1 MILTYLCK
9 DLRFAAWRRKQI
21 LKFKNNN
28 YMKKFFTTL
37 FLCAAVA
44 VQAQQLPNG
53 GFDGEWVDCVP
64 WTSKGNTKTKGVQPK
79 DWTISHVIGMG
90 GTGATEVGGKQEGG
104 YNGSLCAVKLVNT
117 ANPYKSSEIVPAY
130 MTLGTTWA
138 TSKGGLYDSP
148 TNKDG
153 GTFGGLDFAYRPDA
167 LRFCYQRSHGTGNA
181 SEAATV
187 CAYMWKGST
196 SQASVP
202 GNNVLLGSAT
212 TVTMV
217 DRDYNI
223 LGFSTNQGGAVT
235 KSDDFELVASMTESF
250 GTSDVSE
257 WTEFIHEFD
266 YKSSSLPE
274 KINVII
280 SANDYMAGGANV
292 GENNILLVDDV
303 ALIYYSRLS
312 SIVYDGVEC
321 ELPEVDG
328 TLDLS
333 DQQYDEAAL
342 NYAVKGQSAE
352 GVHWYDEESALLTIA
367 VSNVDADVDGN
378 SNHTYYVQF
387 AKSQAPDAPQPE
399 VVEYTNDLMVS
410 INGLAIAPQSTT
422 IQLIK
427 ELDGT
432 TSFALNNFVLA
443 DLAAIGNIKLTNVTV
458 NEDGTITAEQSI
470 VIEEGNDPAYNGEW
484 IGHLLGEVP
493 VKLNA
498 KIVDGQLVAD
508 IDIDMT
514 ETLGEVIKVTFA
526 PTVVYEDGSAL
537 QIIPGLKNVVLNRS
551 FKAGWRTLCLPFDF
565 NPLAFGE
572 EAVDAIQEF
581 TGADAN
587 TLYFSEVAIDGVM
600 KANVPYLVNFA
611 YDVDAPVYFGADV
624 QENAPIAV
632 EFGDWRFVGTYEGIA
647 APGMNGLYGVTE
659 VIEDGESYQA
669 IRRGNSEA
677 SINATRA
684 YFVNVS
690 GTYMQKSMRIDLDGN
705 TTAIGCI
712 KENETVETVFPAD
725 VYSLDG
731 RLVRVAAE
739 NLDGLAKGVYVVNGR
754 KVVVK

>member
-1 MILTYLCK
+1 
-9 DLRFAAWRRKQI
+9 
-21 LKFKNNN
+21 
-28 YMKKFFTTL
+28 MKKFFTTL

-53 GFDGEWVDCVP
+53 SFDNWKSSCGSTEAF
-64 WTSKGNTKTKGVQPK
+64 
-79 DWTISHVIGMG
+79 
-90 GTGATEVGGKQEGG
+90 GTGSATSPKTGEMRQRPGVEPEDW
-104 YNGSLCAVKLVNT
+104 NGSSINQKVLMEKKQQLVYNSDNAVKLTNVYVGVGN
-117 ANPYKSSEIVPAY
+117 
-130 MTLGTTWA
+130 LGSVAPGFITFGTPWVYA
-138 TSKGGLYDSP
+138 TSTIKDC
-148 TNKDG
+148 DG
-153 GTFGGLDFAYRPDA
+153 GTYGGVQFTNKPDA
-167 LRFCYQRSHGTGNA
+167 IKGRFKREDTTGENSHIIVYLWNGTYVSNVGNKNSA
-181 SEAATV
+181 N
-187 CAYMWKGST
+187 
-196 SQASVP
+196 QAR
-202 GNNVLLGSAT
+202 NNVDRAILGMAT
-212 TVTMV
+212 ANQSGTLVAKCDREFSSTGGGWQEIVVPIEYLNNQNPEMMNVVISGGDYWSRDNMV
-217 DRDYNI
+217 D
-223 LGFSTNQGGAVT
+223 
-235 KSDDFELVASMTESF
+235 
-250 GTSDVSE
+250 GT
-257 WTEFIHEFD
+257 TL
-266 YKSSSLPE
+266 Y
-274 KINVII
+274 
-280 SANDYMAGGANV
+280 
-292 GENNILLVDDV
+292 VDDV
-303 ALIYYSRLS
+303 QFVYYSRLAS
-312 SIVYDGVEC
+312 LSYNGVQWND
-321 ELPEVDG
+321 VAADAKW
-328 TLDLS
+328 DLS
-333 DQQYDEAAL
+333 GQQYDEAAL

-352 GVHWYDEESALLTIA
+352 GVHLYDEENALLTIA

-484 IGHLLGEVP
+484 IGYLLGEVP

-712 KENETVETVFPAD
+712 KENEAVETVFPAD

>member
-1 MILTYLCK
+1 
-9 DLRFAAWRRKQI
+9 
-21 LKFKNNN
+21 
-28 YMKKFFTTL
+28 MKKFFTTL

-53 GFDGEWVDCVP
+53 SFDNWKSSCGSTEAF
-64 WTSKGNTKTKGVQPK
+64 
-79 DWTISHVIGMG
+79 
-90 GTGATEVGGKQEGG
+90 GTGGVTSPKTGEMRQRPGVEPEDW
-104 YNGSLCAVKLVNT
+104 NGSSINQKVFMDKKQQLVYNSDNAVKLTNVYVGVGN
-117 ANPYKSSEIVPAY
+117 
-130 MTLGTTWA
+130 LGSVAPGFITFGTPWVYA
-138 TSKGGLYDSP
+138 TSTIKDC
-148 TNKDG
+148 DG
-153 GTFGGLDFAYRPDA
+153 GTYGGVQFTNKPDA
-167 LRFCYQRSHGTGNA
+167 IKGRFKREDTTGENSHIIVYLWNGTFVSNVGNKNSA
-181 SEAATV
+181 N
-187 CAYMWKGST
+187 
-196 SQASVP
+196 QAR
-202 GNNVLLGSAT
+202 NNVDRAILGMAT
-212 TVTMV
+212 ANQSGTLVAKCDREFSSTGGGWQEIVVPIEYLNNQNPEMMNVVISGGDYWSRDNMV
-217 DRDYNI
+217 D
-223 LGFSTNQGGAVT
+223 
-235 KSDDFELVASMTESF
+235 
-250 GTSDVSE
+250 GT
-257 WTEFIHEFD
+257 TL
-266 YKSSSLPE
+266 Y
-274 KINVII
+274 
-280 SANDYMAGGANV
+280 
-292 GENNILLVDDV
+292 VDDV
-303 ALIYYSRLS
+303 QFVYYSRLAS
-312 SIVYDGVEC
+312 LSYNGVQWND
-321 ELPEVDG
+321 VAADA
-328 TLDLS
+328 TWDLS

-352 GVHWYDEESALLTIA
+352 GVRWYDEESALLTIA

-537 QIIPGLKNVVLNRS
+537 QIIPGLKIVVLNRS

-572 EAVDAIQEF
+572 EAVAAIQEF

-712 KENETVETVFPAD
+712 KENEAVETVLPAD

>member
-1 MILTYLCK
+1 
-9 DLRFAAWRRKQI
+9 
-21 LKFKNNN
+21 
-28 YMKKFFTTL
+28 MKKFFTTL

-53 GFDGEWVDCVP
+53 GFEGEWESCVP
-64 WTSKGNTKTKGVQPK
+64 WTSNGNTKTKGVQPVG
-79 DWTISHVIGMG
+79 WTISHVIGMS

-117 ANPYKSSEIVPAY
+117 ANPLMSSQIVPAY

-138 TSKGGLYDSP
+138 TSQGTLSIK
-148 TNKDG
+148 NKDG
-153 GTFGGLDFAYRPDA
+153 GVFGGMAFKNKPDA
-167 LRFCYQRSHGTGNA
+167 LRFYYQRSHGNG
-181 SEAATV
+181 SQPATV

-196 SQASVP
+196 SQAEVP
-202 GNNVLLGSAT
+202 GNNGANASGVKK
-212 TVTMV
+212 VTMV
-217 DRDYNI
+217 DRERNI
-223 LGFSTNQGGAVT
+223 LGMTTPQGGAVT
-235 KSDDFELVASMTESF
+235 ASADFELIGYLADGADKYVKI
-250 GTSDVSE
+250 GTSDVAG
-257 WTEFIHEFD
+257 WTEFFQEFK
-266 YKSSSLPE
+266 YVTSSTPS
-274 KINVII
+274 KINVVLA
-280 SANDYMAGGANV
+280 ANDYFNASASIVKNDQLIVDNV
-292 GENNILLVDDV
+292 E
-303 ALIYYSRLS
+303 LIYYSRLAS
-312 SIVYDGVEC
+312 LSYNGVQWND
-321 ELPEVDG
+321 VAADAKW
-328 TLDLS
+328 DLS
-333 DQQYDEAAL
+333 GQQYDEAAL

-352 GVHWYDEESALLTIA
+352 GVHWYDEENALLTIV

-470 VIEEGNDPAYNGEW
+470 VIEEGNDPAYNGQW

-572 EAVDAIQEF
+572 EAVAAIQEF

-712 KENETVETVFPAD
+712 KENEAVETVFPAD

>member
-21 LKFKNNN
+21 LKLKNIEN
-28 YMKKFFTTL
+28 MRKIFTTFL
-37 FLCAAVA
+37 LCAAVA

-53 GFDGEWVDCVP
+53 GFDSWKSACGSTEAF
-64 WTSKGNTKTKGVQPK
+64 
-79 DWTISHVIGMG
+79 
-90 GTGATEVGGKQEGG
+90 GTGSGSSPKTGEMRQRPGVEPTDWNGSSINQKVVLQKKQELIS
-104 YNGSLCAVKLVNT
+104 N
-117 ANPYKSSEIVPAY
+117 E
-130 MTLGTTWA
+130 
-138 TSKGGLYDSP
+138 
-148 TNKDG
+148 
-153 GTFGGLDFAYRPDA
+153 
-167 LRFCYQRSHGTGNA
+167 
-181 SEAATV
+181 
-187 CAYMWKGST
+187 
-196 SQASVP
+196 
-202 GNNVLLGSAT
+202 
-212 TVTMV
+212 
-217 DRDYNI
+217 
-223 LGFSTNQGGAVT
+223 GGAVVMKNVYVGAMGIGSVAPGFINLGT
-235 KSDDFELVASMTESF
+235 PWVYASAILNDCDGGVYGGVEFKHKPDAIKGKYKRSDSTGENSHIIVYLWNGEYESNVGNKNSADQKRSNVDRAILGKTTPISSGTLIASCDHVFNTTNGDWLEIVVPLEYVASDDKVPTMMNT
-250 GTSDVSE
+250 
-257 WTEFIHEFD
+257 
-266 YKSSSLPE
+266 
-274 KINVII
+274 II
-280 SANDYMAGGANV
+280 SGGDYWDRGNMK
-292 GENNILLVDDV
+292 ENTTLYADDV
-303 ALIYYSRLS
+303 QFVYYSRLAS
-312 SIVYDGVEC
+312 LSYNGVQWND
-321 ELPEVDG
+321 VAADA
-328 TLDLS
+328 TWDLS

-352 GVHWYDEESALLTIA
+352 GVHLYDEENALLTIA
-367 VSNVDADVDGN
+367 VWNVDADVDGN
-378 SNHTYYVQF
+378 SSHTYYVQF

-470 VIEEGNDPAYNGEW
+470 VIEEGNDPAYNGQW

-572 EAVDAIQEF
+572 EAVAAIQEF

-712 KENETVETVFPAD
+712 KENEAVETVFPAD

>member
-1 MILTYLCK
+1 M
-9 DLRFAAWRRKQI
+9 R
-21 LKFKNNN
+21 
-28 YMKKFFTTL
+28 KFFTTL

-53 GFDGEWVDCVP
+53 SFDNWKSSCGSTEAFGTGTMASPKTGEMRQRPGVEPTDWNGSSINQRVIQQKQQELIFNEDGAVVMKNVWVGALGIGSVAPGFINLGTPWVYASATLNDCDGGVY
-64 WTSKGNTKTKGVQPK
+64 GGVQFTNKPDAIK
-79 DWTISHVIGMG
+79 GRFKREDTTGENSHIIVYLWNGTFVSNVGNKNSANQARNNVDRAILGM
-90 GTGATEVGGKQEGG
+90 A
-104 YNGSLCAVKLVNT
+104 T
-117 ANPYKSSEIVPAY
+117 ANQSGTLVAKCDREFSSTGGGWQEIVVPIEY
-130 MTLGTTWA
+130 LNNQNPEMMNVVISGGDYWSRDNMVDGTT
-138 TSKGGLYDSP
+138 LY
-148 TNKDG
+148 
-153 GTFGGLDFAYRPDA
+153 
-167 LRFCYQRSHGTGNA
+167 
-181 SEAATV
+181 
-187 CAYMWKGST
+187 
-196 SQASVP
+196 
-202 GNNVLLGSAT
+202 
-212 TVTMV
+212 
-217 DRDYNI
+217 
-223 LGFSTNQGGAVT
+223 
-235 KSDDFELVASMTESF
+235 
-250 GTSDVSE
+250 
-257 WTEFIHEFD
+257 
-266 YKSSSLPE
+266 
-274 KINVII
+274 
-280 SANDYMAGGANV
+280 
-292 GENNILLVDDV
+292 VDDV
-303 ALIYYSRLS
+303 QFVYYSRLAS
-312 SIVYDGVEC
+312 LSYNGVQWND
-321 ELPEVDG
+321 VAADA
-328 TLDLS
+328 TWDLS
-333 DQQYDEAAL
+333 GQQYDEAAL
-342 NYAVKGQSAE
+342 NYAVKGQSAV
-352 GVHWYDEESALLTIA
+352 GVHWYDEENALLTIA

-484 IGHLLGEVP
+484 IGYLLGEVP

-572 EAVDAIQEF
+572 EAVAAIQEF
-581 TGADAN
+581 AGADAN

-600 KANVPYLVNFA
+600 KANVPYLVKFA
-611 YDVDAPVYFGADV
+611 DDVDAPVYFGADV
-624 QENAPIAV
+624 QENTPVAV
-632 EFGDWRFVGTYEGIA
+632 EFGDWRFVGTYEGVA
-647 APGMNGLYGVTE
+647 APGMDGLYGVTE

-677 SINATRA
+677 SIKATRA

-712 KENETVETVFPAD
+712 KENEAVETVFPAD

>member
-21 LKFKNNN
+21 LKLKNIEN
-28 YMKKFFTTL
+28 MRKIFTTFL
-37 FLCAAVA
+37 LCAAVA

-53 GFDGEWVDCVP
+53 GFEGEWESCVP
-64 WTSKGNTKTKGVQPK
+64 WTSNGNTKTKGVQPVG
-79 DWTISHVIGMG
+79 WTISHVIGMN

-104 YNGSLCAVKLVNT
+104 CAGSSFAVKLVNT
-117 ANPYKSSEIVPAY
+117 PNPFKKTQIVPAY

-138 TSKGGLYDSP
+138 TSKGGAIGEP

-153 GTFGGLDFAYRPDA
+153 GTFGGFAFENKPDA
-167 LRFCYQRSHGTGNA
+167 LRFYYQRSHGSSNA
-181 SEAATV
+181 NEAATA

-202 GNNVLLGSAT
+202 GNNVLTGSAT

-217 DRDYNI
+217 NRDYNI
-223 LGFSTNQGGAVT
+223 LGMSTNQGGAVT
-235 KSDDFELVASMTESF
+235 KSNDFELVASMIKSF
-250 GTSDVSE
+250 GTTDVSS
-257 WTEFIHEFD
+257 WTEFFQEFD
-266 YKSSSLPE
+266 YNSSSTPE

-280 SANDYMAGGANV
+280 SSNDYLANGANV
-292 GENNILLVDDV
+292 GEGNTLIVDNV
-303 ALIYYSRLS
+303 ELIYYSTLASLS
-312 SIVYDGVEC
+312 YNGEQWNSVAADA
-321 ELPEVDG
+321 
-328 TLDLS
+328 TWDLGNK
-333 DQQYDEAAL
+333 QYDESAL
-342 NYAVKGQSAE
+342 EYVVKGQSAE

-367 VSNVDADVDGN
+367 VSNEGADIDGK
-378 SNHTYYVQF
+378 SSHTYYVQF
-387 AKSQAPDAPQPE
+387 ANDAPRPE
-399 VVEYTNDLMVS
+399 VVEYTNDLVVS
-410 INGLAIAPQSTT
+410 INGMAIAPQSTT

-443 DLAAIGNIKLTNVTV
+443 GEMAIGNIKLTNVTV

-484 IGHLLGEVP
+484 IGYLLGEVP

-572 EAVDAIQEF
+572 EAVAAIQEF
-581 TGADAN
+581 AGADAN

-712 KENETVETVFPAD
+712 KENEAVETVFPAD

>member
-21 LKFKNNN
+21 LKLKNIEN
-28 YMKKFFTTL
+28 MRKIFTTFL
-37 FLCAAVA
+37 LCAAVA

-53 GFDGEWVDCVP
+53 GFDSWKSACGSTEAF
-64 WTSKGNTKTKGVQPK
+64 
-79 DWTISHVIGMG
+79 
-90 GTGATEVGGKQEGG
+90 GTGSGSSPKTGEMRQRPGVEPTDWNGSSINQKVVLQKKQELIS
-104 YNGSLCAVKLVNT
+104 N
-117 ANPYKSSEIVPAY
+117 E
-130 MTLGTTWA
+130 
-138 TSKGGLYDSP
+138 
-148 TNKDG
+148 
-153 GTFGGLDFAYRPDA
+153 
-167 LRFCYQRSHGTGNA
+167 
-181 SEAATV
+181 
-187 CAYMWKGST
+187 
-196 SQASVP
+196 
-202 GNNVLLGSAT
+202 
-212 TVTMV
+212 
-217 DRDYNI
+217 
-223 LGFSTNQGGAVT
+223 GGAVVMKNVYVGAMGIGSVAPGFINLGT
-235 KSDDFELVASMTESF
+235 PWVYASAILNDCDGGVYGGVEFKHKPDAIKGKYKRSDSTGENSHIIVYLWNGEYESNVGNKNSADQKRSNVDRAILGKTTPISSGTLIASCDHVFNTTNGDWLEIVVPLEYVASDDKVPTMMNT
-250 GTSDVSE
+250 
-257 WTEFIHEFD
+257 
-266 YKSSSLPE
+266 
-274 KINVII
+274 II
-280 SANDYMAGGANV
+280 SGGDYWDRGNMK
-292 GENNILLVDDV
+292 ENTTLYADDV
-303 ALIYYSRLS
+303 QFVYYSRLAS
-312 SIVYDGVEC
+312 LSYNGVQWND
-321 ELPEVDG
+321 VAADA
-328 TLDLS
+328 TWDLS

-352 GVHWYDEESALLTIA
+352 GVHLYDEENALLTIA
-367 VSNVDADVDGN
+367 VWNVDADVDGN
-378 SNHTYYVQF
+378 SSHTYYVQF

-470 VIEEGNDPAYNGEW
+470 VIEEGNDPAYNGQW

-572 EAVDAIQEF
+572 EAVAAIQEF

-587 TLYFSEVAIDGVM
+587 TLYVSEVAIDGVM

-712 KENETVETVFPAD
+712 KENEAVETVFPAD

>member
-1 MILTYLCK
+1 M
-9 DLRFAAWRRKQI
+9 RKI
-21 LKFKNNN
+21 
-28 YMKKFFTTL
+28 FTTFL
-37 FLCAAVA
+37 LCAAVA

-53 GFDGEWVDCVP
+53 GFDSWKSACGSTEAF
-64 WTSKGNTKTKGVQPK
+64 
-79 DWTISHVIGMG
+79 
-90 GTGATEVGGKQEGG
+90 GTGSGSSPKTGEMRQRPGVEPTDWNGSSINQKVVLQKKQELIS
-104 YNGSLCAVKLVNT
+104 N
-117 ANPYKSSEIVPAY
+117 E
-130 MTLGTTWA
+130 
-138 TSKGGLYDSP
+138 
-148 TNKDG
+148 
-153 GTFGGLDFAYRPDA
+153 
-167 LRFCYQRSHGTGNA
+167 
-181 SEAATV
+181 
-187 CAYMWKGST
+187 
-196 SQASVP
+196 
-202 GNNVLLGSAT
+202 
-212 TVTMV
+212 
-217 DRDYNI
+217 
-223 LGFSTNQGGAVT
+223 GGAVVMKNVYVGAMGIGSVAPGFINLGT
-235 KSDDFELVASMTESF
+235 PWVYASAILNDCDGGVYGGVEFKHKPDAIKGKYKRSDSTGENSHIIVYLWNGEYESNVGNKNSADQKRSNVDRAILGKTTPISSGTLIASCDHVFNTTNGDWLEIVVPLEYVASDDKVPTMMNT
-250 GTSDVSE
+250 
-257 WTEFIHEFD
+257 
-266 YKSSSLPE
+266 
-274 KINVII
+274 II
-280 SANDYMAGGANV
+280 SGGDYWDRGNMK
-292 GENNILLVDDV
+292 ENTTLYADDV
-303 ALIYYSRLS
+303 QFVYYSRLAS
-312 SIVYDGVEC
+312 LSYNGVQWND
-321 ELPEVDG
+321 VAADA
-328 TLDLS
+328 TWDLS

-352 GVHWYDEESALLTIA
+352 GVHLYDEENALLTIA
-367 VSNVDADVDGN
+367 VWNVDADVDGN
-378 SNHTYYVQF
+378 SSHTYYVQF

-470 VIEEGNDPAYNGEW
+470 VIEEGNDPAYNGQW

-572 EAVDAIQEF
+572 EAVAAIQEF

-712 KENETVETVFPAD
+712 KENEAVETVFPAD

>member
-1 MILTYLCK
+1 
-9 DLRFAAWRRKQI
+9 
-21 LKFKNNN
+21 
-28 YMKKFFTTL
+28 MKKFFTTL

-53 GFDGEWVDCVP
+53 SFDNWKSSCGSTEAF
-64 WTSKGNTKTKGVQPK
+64 
-79 DWTISHVIGMG
+79 
-90 GTGATEVGGKQEGG
+90 GTGSATSPKTGEMRQRPGVEPEDW
-104 YNGSLCAVKLVNT
+104 NGSSINQKVLMEKKQQLVYNSDNAVKLTNVYVGVGN
-117 ANPYKSSEIVPAY
+117 
-130 MTLGTTWA
+130 LGSVAPGFITFGTPWVYA
-138 TSKGGLYDSP
+138 TSTIKDC
-148 TNKDG
+148 DG
-153 GTFGGLDFAYRPDA
+153 GTYGGVQFTNKPDA
-167 LRFCYQRSHGTGNA
+167 IKGRFKREDTTGENSHIIVYLWNGTYVSNVGNKNSA
-181 SEAATV
+181 N
-187 CAYMWKGST
+187 
-196 SQASVP
+196 QAR
-202 GNNVLLGSAT
+202 NNVDRAILGMAT
-212 TVTMV
+212 ANQSGTLVAKCDREFSSTGGGWQEIVVPIEYLNNQNPEMMNVVISGGDYWSRDNMV
-217 DRDYNI
+217 D
-223 LGFSTNQGGAVT
+223 
-235 KSDDFELVASMTESF
+235 
-250 GTSDVSE
+250 GT
-257 WTEFIHEFD
+257 TL
-266 YKSSSLPE
+266 Y
-274 KINVII
+274 
-280 SANDYMAGGANV
+280 
-292 GENNILLVDDV
+292 VDDV
-303 ALIYYSRLS
+303 QFVYYSRLAS
-312 SIVYDGVEC
+312 LSYNGVQWND
-321 ELPEVDG
+321 VAADAKW
-328 TLDLS
+328 DLS
-333 DQQYDEAAL
+333 GQQYDEAAL

-352 GVHWYDEESALLTIA
+352 GVHWYDEENALLTIA

-484 IGHLLGEVP
+484 IGYLLGEVP

-712 KENETVETVFPAD
+712 KENEAVETVFPAD

>member
-21 LKFKNNN
+21 LKLKNIEN
-28 YMKKFFTTL
+28 MKKFFTTL

-44 VQAQQLPNG
+44 VQAQQLPNV
-53 GFDGEWVDCVP
+53 GFDGDWVDCVP
-64 WTSKGNTKTKGVQPK
+64 WTSKNNTKAKGVQPTG
-79 DWTISHVIGMG
+79 WTISHVIGMS
-90 GTGATEVGGKQEGG
+90 GTGATEVGGKVEGG
-104 YNGSLCAVKLVNT
+104 YNDTSCAVKLVNT
-117 ANPYKSSEIVPAY
+117 ANPYKSSQIVPAY

-138 TSKGGLYDSP
+138 TSKGGITSDP

-153 GTFGGLDFAYRPDA
+153 GTFGGFAFGNKPDA
-167 LRFCYQRSHGTGNA
+167 LRFYYQRSHGRVNA
-181 SEAATV
+181 NEAATV

-202 GNNVLLGSAT
+202 GNNVLTGNAA

-223 LGFSTNQGGAVT
+223 LGMSTNQGGAVT
-235 KSDDFELVASMTESF
+235 KSNDFELVASMIESF
-250 GTSDVSE
+250 GTTDVSS
-257 WTEFIHEFD
+257 WTEFFQEFD
-266 YKSSSLPE
+266 YNSSSTPE

-280 SANDYMAGGANV
+280 SSNDYLANGANV
-292 GENNILLVDDV
+292 GKDNTLIVDCV
-303 ALIYYSRLS
+303 ELIYYSRLAS
-312 SIVYDGVEC
+312 LSYNGVQWND
-321 ELPEVDG
+321 VAADA
-328 TLDLS
+328 TWDLS
-333 DQQYDEAAL
+333 GQQYDEAAL
-342 NYAVKGQSAE
+342 NYAVKGQSAV

-484 IGHLLGEVP
+484 IGYLLGEVP

-572 EAVDAIQEF
+572 EAVAAIQEF

-587 TLYFSEVAIDGVM
+587 TLYFSEVATTHRPPQTLPLRW
-600 KANVPYLVNFA
+600 AFPPRRHPLSFA
-611 YDVDAPVYFGADV
+611 SSA
-624 QENAPIAV
+624 
-632 EFGDWRFVGTYEGIA
+632 
-647 APGMNGLYGVTE
+647 L
-659 VIEDGESYQA
+659 
-669 IRRGNSEA
+669 
-677 SINATRA
+677 
-684 YFVNVS
+684 
-690 GTYMQKSMRIDLDGN
+690 
-705 TTAIGCI
+705 
-712 KENETVETVFPAD
+712 PA
-725 VYSLDG
+725 
-731 RLVRVAAE
+731 RL
-739 NLDGLAKGVYVVNGR
+739 L
-754 KVVVK
+754 

>member
-1 MILTYLCK
+1 
-9 DLRFAAWRRKQI
+9 
-21 LKFKNNN
+21 
-28 YMKKFFTTL
+28 MKKFFTTL

-53 GFDGEWVDCVP
+53 SFDNWKSSCGSTEAF
-64 WTSKGNTKTKGVQPK
+64 
-79 DWTISHVIGMG
+79 
-90 GTGATEVGGKQEGG
+90 GTGSATSPKTGEMRQRPGVEPEDW
-104 YNGSLCAVKLVNT
+104 NGSSINQKVLMEKKQQLVYNSDNAVKLTNVYVGVGN
-117 ANPYKSSEIVPAY
+117 
-130 MTLGTTWA
+130 LGSVAPGFITFGTPWVYA
-138 TSKGGLYDSP
+138 TSTIKDC
-148 TNKDG
+148 DG
-153 GTFGGLDFAYRPDA
+153 GTYGGVQFTNKPDA
-167 LRFCYQRSHGTGNA
+167 IKGRFKREDTTGENSHIIVYLWNGTYVSNVGNKNSA
-181 SEAATV
+181 N
-187 CAYMWKGST
+187 
-196 SQASVP
+196 QAR
-202 GNNVLLGSAT
+202 NNVDRAILGMAT
-212 TVTMV
+212 ANQSGTLVAKCDREFSSTGGGWQEIVVPIEYLNNQNPEMMNVVISGGDYWSRDNMV
-217 DRDYNI
+217 D
-223 LGFSTNQGGAVT
+223 
-235 KSDDFELVASMTESF
+235 
-250 GTSDVSE
+250 GT
-257 WTEFIHEFD
+257 TL
-266 YKSSSLPE
+266 Y
-274 KINVII
+274 
-280 SANDYMAGGANV
+280 
-292 GENNILLVDDV
+292 VDDV
-303 ALIYYSRLS
+303 QFVYYSRLAS
-312 SIVYDGVEC
+312 LSYNGVQWND
-321 ELPEVDG
+321 VAADAKW
-328 TLDLS
+328 DLS
-333 DQQYDEAAL
+333 GLQYDEAAL

-352 GVHWYDEESALLTIA
+352 GVHWYDEENALLTIV

-572 EAVDAIQEF
+572 EAVAAIQEF

-712 KENETVETVFPAD
+712 KENEAVETVFPAD

>member
-1 MILTYLCK
+1 
-9 DLRFAAWRRKQI
+9 
-21 LKFKNNN
+21 
-28 YMKKFFTTL
+28 MKKFFTTL

-53 GFDGEWVDCVP
+53 GFDSWKSACGSTEAF
-64 WTSKGNTKTKGVQPK
+64 
-79 DWTISHVIGMG
+79 
-90 GTGATEVGGKQEGG
+90 GTGSGSSPKTGEMRQRPGVEPTDWNGSSINQKVVLQKKQELIS
-104 YNGSLCAVKLVNT
+104 N
-117 ANPYKSSEIVPAY
+117 E
-130 MTLGTTWA
+130 
-138 TSKGGLYDSP
+138 
-148 TNKDG
+148 
-153 GTFGGLDFAYRPDA
+153 
-167 LRFCYQRSHGTGNA
+167 
-181 SEAATV
+181 
-187 CAYMWKGST
+187 
-196 SQASVP
+196 
-202 GNNVLLGSAT
+202 
-212 TVTMV
+212 
-217 DRDYNI
+217 
-223 LGFSTNQGGAVT
+223 GGAVVMKNVYVGAMGIGSVAPGFINLGT
-235 KSDDFELVASMTESF
+235 PWVYASAILNDCDGGVYGGVEFKHKPDAIKGKYKRSDSTGENSHIIVYLWNGEYESNVGNKNSADQKRSNVDRAILGKTTPISSGTLIASCDHVFNTTNGDWLEIVVPLEYVASDDKVPTMMNT
-250 GTSDVSE
+250 
-257 WTEFIHEFD
+257 
-266 YKSSSLPE
+266 
-274 KINVII
+274 II
-280 SANDYMAGGANV
+280 SGGDYWDRGNMK
-292 GENNILLVDDV
+292 ENTTLYADDV
-303 ALIYYSRLS
+303 QFVYYSRLAS
-312 SIVYDGVEC
+312 LSYNGVQWND
-321 ELPEVDG
+321 VAADA
-328 TLDLS
+328 TWDLS
-333 DQQYDEAAL
+333 GQQYDEAAL
-342 NYAVKGQSAE
+342 NYAVKGQSAV

-367 VSNVDADVDGN
+367 VSNVEGADVDGN

-484 IGHLLGEVP
+484 IGYLLGEVP

-572 EAVDAIQEF
+572 EAVAAIQEF

-587 TLYFSEVAIDGVM
+587 TLYFSDVAIDGVM

-712 KENETVETVFPAD
+712 KENEAVETVFPAD

>member
-1 MILTYLCK
+1 
-9 DLRFAAWRRKQI
+9 
-21 LKFKNNN
+21 
-28 YMKKFFTTL
+28 MKKFFTTL

-53 GFDGEWVDCVP
+53 SFDSWKSSCGSTEAFGTGKSFNSPKDGENRQRP
-64 WTSKGNTKTKGVQPK
+64 GVEPT
-79 DWTISHVIGMG
+79 DW
-90 GTGATEVGGKQEGG
+90 
-104 YNGSLCAVKLVNT
+104 NGSSINQRVIQQKQQELIFNEDGAVVMKNVWVGAMGIGSVAPGFINLGTPWVYASATLNDCDGGVYGGVEFKHKPDAIKGKYKRSDSTGENSHIIVYLWNGEYESNVGNKNSADQKRSNVDRAILGKTTPISSGTLIASCDHVFNT
-117 ANPYKSSEIVPAY
+117 TNGDWLEIV
-130 MTLGTTWA
+130 
-138 TSKGGLYDSP
+138 
-148 TNKDG
+148 
-153 GTFGGLDFAYRPDA
+153 
-167 LRFCYQRSHGTGNA
+167 
-181 SEAATV
+181 
-187 CAYMWKGST
+187 
-196 SQASVP
+196 VP
-202 GNNVLLGSAT
+202 LEYVA
-212 TVTMV
+212 
-217 DRDYNI
+217 
-223 LGFSTNQGGAVT
+223 
-235 KSDDFELVASMTESF
+235 SDDKVPTMMNT
-250 GTSDVSE
+250 
-257 WTEFIHEFD
+257 
-266 YKSSSLPE
+266 
-274 KINVII
+274 II
-280 SANDYMAGGANV
+280 SGGDYWDRGNMK
-292 GENNILLVDDV
+292 ENTTLYADDV
-303 ALIYYSRLS
+303 QFVYYSRLAS
-312 SIVYDGVEC
+312 LSYNGVQWND
-321 ELPEVDG
+321 VAADA
-328 TLDLS
+328 TWDLS
-333 DQQYDEAAL
+333 GQQYDEAAL
-342 NYAVKGQSAE
+342 NYAVKGQSAV

-378 SNHTYYVQF
+378 SSHTYYVQF

-484 IGHLLGEVP
+484 IGYLLGEVP

-572 EAVDAIQEF
+572 EAVAAIQEF

-712 KENETVETVFPAD
+712 KENEAVETVFPAD

>member
-1 MILTYLCK
+1 M
-9 DLRFAAWRRKQI
+9 RKI
-21 LKFKNNN
+21 
-28 YMKKFFTTL
+28 FTTFL
-37 FLCAAVA
+37 LCAAVA

-53 GFDGEWVDCVP
+53 SFDSWKSSCGSTEAFGTGKYGNSPKDGENRQRP
-64 WTSKGNTKTKGVQPK
+64 GVEPT
-79 DWTISHVIGMG
+79 DWNGSSINQRV
-90 GTGATEVGGKQEGG
+90 ALQKKQELIS
-104 YNGSLCAVKLVNT
+104 N
-117 ANPYKSSEIVPAY
+117 E
-130 MTLGTTWA
+130 
-138 TSKGGLYDSP
+138 
-148 TNKDG
+148 
-153 GTFGGLDFAYRPDA
+153 
-167 LRFCYQRSHGTGNA
+167 
-181 SEAATV
+181 
-187 CAYMWKGST
+187 
-196 SQASVP
+196 
-202 GNNVLLGSAT
+202 
-212 TVTMV
+212 
-217 DRDYNI
+217 
-223 LGFSTNQGGAVT
+223 GGAVVMKNVWVGALGIGSVAPGFINLGT
-235 KSDDFELVASMTESF
+235 PWVYASATLNDCDGGVYGGVEFKHKPDAIKGKYKRSDSTGENSHIIVYLWNGEYESNVGNKNSADQKRSNVDRAILGKTTPISSGTLIASCDHVFNTTNGDWLEIVVPLEYVASDDKVPTMMNT
-250 GTSDVSE
+250 
-257 WTEFIHEFD
+257 
-266 YKSSSLPE
+266 
-274 KINVII
+274 II
-280 SANDYMAGGANV
+280 SGGDYWDRGNMK
-292 GENNILLVDDV
+292 ENTTLYADDV
-303 ALIYYSRLS
+303 QFVYYSRLAS
-312 SIVYDGVEC
+312 LSYNGVQWND
-321 ELPEVDG
+321 VAADA
-328 TLDLS
+328 TWDLS

-484 IGHLLGEVP
+484 IGYLLGEVP

-572 EAVDAIQEF
+572 EAVAAIQEF

-712 KENETVETVFPAD
+712 KENEAVETVFPAD